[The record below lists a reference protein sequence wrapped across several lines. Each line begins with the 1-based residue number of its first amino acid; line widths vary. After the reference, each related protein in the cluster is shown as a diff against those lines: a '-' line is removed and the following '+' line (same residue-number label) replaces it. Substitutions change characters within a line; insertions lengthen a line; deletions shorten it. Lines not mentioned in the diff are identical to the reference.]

1 MKEKGGSNYQKGEDS
16 NDVDLFVIEKRIVM
30 FLIIEL
36 LLDYGRCS
44 FLLSSCWFWVYLD
57 VDDFDSPSSFQSTF

>member
-1 MKEKGGSNYQKGEDS
+1 MKEKGGSNYQKGKDS
-16 NDVDLFVIEKRIVM
+16 DDVDLFVIENRIVM

-44 FLLSSCWFWVYLD
+44 FLLPKVI
-57 VDDFDSPSSFQSTF
+57 